1 MHRFFYEKL
10 SSVSEK
16 ESVSLSGGEAAH
28 LFKIL
33 RARPGEIVGLLDG
46 NGRVAEAEVIQDKK
60 LEIKTVRTVPIPE
73 KRIHLFLTPP
83 RRQKMD
89 QALRQLTE
97 LGAWSITPVICER
110 SVVQL
115 DGPSAPER
123 WMELLRESCKQS
135 GNPFLPQLFAPVSM
149 TDAVRA
155 AAERCRTVFYGDPR
169 ENPGDAVP
177 LTGDIGLFIGP
188 EGGFS
193 PAELEL
199 LGQSSF
205 HPLRI
210 GNWILRVETAAAAG
224 LAVLTVRETL

>member
-1 MHRFFYEKL
+1 MHRFFYENL
-10 SSVSEK
+10 SSVFPDDV
-16 ESVSLSGGEAAH
+16 VSLDRGEAAH

-33 RARPGEIVGLLDG
+33 RARPGEHVGLLDG
-46 NGRVAEAEVIQDKK
+46 AGREAEAEILQDKK
-60 LEIKTVRTVPIPE
+60 LEVKAVRTIPVPE

-97 LGAWSITPVICER
+97 LGVWSITPVTGER

-115 DGPSAPER
+115 DCTPDR
-123 WMELLRESCKQS
+123 WREILRESCKQS
-135 GNPFLPQLFAPVSM
+135 GNPFLPCVNPPASVEAS
-149 TDAVRA
+149 VRIA
-155 AAERCRTVFYGDPR
+155 SSLCRSVFYGDPHETAER
-169 ENPGDAVP
+169 GME

-199 LGQSSF
+199 MRAAGF

-224 LAVLTVRETL
+224 LAVLTFRSEL